1 MNILY
6 IAHESRMGGANL
18 SLLGMIDHFAKE
30 HNIYVV
36 VPIKEGFLVDE
47 LHKRGIPVL
56 YQHSF
61 WWMVAPGANSVATFV
76 KKWIYKIL
84 VLYNYICAFRLRK
97 VVRQYAIDMIHTNS
111 SVLNT
116 GGILAAMMHVPHVWH
131 IREFGKEDFEFTDV
145 WGSGRIF
152 RFMQDHSEYII
163 AISEAVQECY
173 KDKLSASRIRV
184 IYNGVG
190 EENLYQ
196 KKWEKGQKDIVQF
209 LISGRISEEKGQE
222 EAIEAVALLVERG
235 FHNLHLSIAGPG
247 DSEMLCKMTKQMQI
261 EEYVSFLGYR
271 TDLPSI
277 RRKMDVELVCS
288 RCEAFGR
295 VTVEAMMCSN
305 PVIGSNSGGTPELIK
320 DGENGYLYCRGN
332 GTDLADKMSRY
343 LNHTGNIQ
351 RMGECAYHMT
361 KDRFSSRVNAENIM
375 EIYQELIYNKGR
387 VQKKNESGLC
397 D

>member
-47 LHKRGIPVL
+47 LHKREIPVF

-61 WWMVAPGANSVATFV
+61 WWRVAPGTKLVSAFV

-84 VLYNYICAFRLRK
+84 VLHNYVCALRLCK
-97 VVRQYAIDMIHTNS
+97 LVRQYKIDIIHTNS

-116 GGILAAMMHVPHVWH
+116 GGILSAMTHIPHVWH
-131 IREFGKEDFEFTDV
+131 IREFGQEDFEFIDV
-145 WGSGRIF
+145 WKPERLYC
-152 RFMQDHSEYII
+152 FMQDHSERII
-163 AISEAVQECY
+163 AISKAVREGY
-173 KDKLSASRIRV
+173 KDKLFTSRIKV

-196 KKWEKGQKDIVQF
+196 KKWKKEQRNIVHF
-209 LISGRISEEKGQE
+209 LISGRISGEKGQE
-222 EAIEAVALLVERG
+222 EAVEAVALLVERG

-247 DSEMLCKMTKQMQI
+247 DTEPLRKMAEQKKV
-261 EEYVSFLGYR
+261 EEYVSFMGYR

-295 VTVEAMMCSN
+295 VTVEAMMSSN
-305 PVIGSNSGGTPELIK
+305 PVIGSDSGGTPELIK
-320 DGENGYLYCRGN
+320 DGENGYLYRKGD
-332 GTDLADKMSRY
+332 GTDLADKMSRF
-343 LNHTGNIQ
+343 LNCTGDIQ
-351 RMGECAYHMT
+351 RMGERAYQMS
-361 KDRFSSRVNAENIM
+361 KERFNSKVNAENVM
-375 EIYQELIYNKGR
+375 EIYQELIYNKNR

-397 D
+397 N

>member
-47 LHKRGIPVL
+47 LHKRGIPVI

-61 WWMVAPGANSVATFV
+61 WWMVAPGANAASTIM
-76 KKWIYKIL
+76 KKWIYKVL
-84 VLYNYICAFRLRK
+84 VLHNYICAFRLRK

-116 GGILAAMMHVPHVWH
+116 GGILAAMTHVPHVWH
-131 IREFGKEDFEFTDV
+131 IRELRQEGLGFIDV
-145 WGSGRIF
+145 WETNRIY
-152 RFMQDHSEYII
+152 RFMSKHSDRIM
-163 AISEAVQECY
+163 AISVAVQDWY
-173 KDKLSASRIRV
+173 KDKLPASQIRV

-247 DSEMLCKMTKQMQI
+247 EPELLCKMTKQKKI
-261 EEYVSFLGYR
+261 EKYVSFLGYR

-295 VTVEAMMCSN
+295 VTVEAMMSSN

-320 DGENGYLYCRGN
+320 DGENGYLYCRGD
-332 GTDLADKMSRY
+332 GTDLADKMSRF
-343 LNHTGNIQ
+343 LDGTGNIQ
-351 RMGECAYHMT
+351 RMGQCAYRMT
-361 KDRFSSRVNAENIM
+361 KERFSSKVNAENVM
-375 EIYQELIYNKGR
+375 EIYQDLIYNRNR
-387 VQKKNESGLC
+387 VHRKFGS
-397 D
+397 